1 MKSRWPCS
9 PRPLLSRLPPAR
21 RQRLSSVA
29 APTPPTAN
37 GSGVAAISVKK
48 AGKYTVSATI
58 SGKTSASVEVNV
70 TEAGENYTATVK
82 NPHCGHPVSG
92 RELDLHRS
100 GADPHVRR
108 LQQRRADTGR
118 HDQRH
123 QRGSYNASFTPKPG
137 YQWSDG
143 NHHSQDRGVEHCQGC
158 WLSEPQS
165 DFAVAGR
172 RYAHWRCHRDP
183 CR

>member
-1 MKSRWPCS
+1 MTTGAYFGQYEVT
-9 PRPLLSRLPPAR
+9 LA
-21 RQRLSSVA
+21 VFTA
-29 APTPPTAN
+29 TITVTTAPSAEAKAVLGGSTYTATAN

-82 NPHCGHPVSG
+82 IPIAAIPSQGESLTYTG
-92 RELDLHRS
+92 QA
-100 GADPHVRR
+100 ADPHVRR

-123 QRGSYNASFTPKPG
+123 QRGQLQRQLHSEARLPVERRH
-137 YQWSDG
+137 
-143 NHHSQDRGVEHCQGC
+143 HHSQDPWRGA
-158 WLSEPQS
+158 LPRLL
-165 DFAVAGR
+165 AL
-172 RYAHWRCHRDP
+172 
-183 CR
+183 